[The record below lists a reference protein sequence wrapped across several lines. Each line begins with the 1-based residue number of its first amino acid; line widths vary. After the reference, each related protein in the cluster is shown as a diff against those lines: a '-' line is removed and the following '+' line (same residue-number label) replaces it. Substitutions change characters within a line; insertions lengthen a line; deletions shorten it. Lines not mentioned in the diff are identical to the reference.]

1 MTVKSFKLKLI
12 YIKRIAI
19 LLSEIQERNEFTP

>member
-1 MTVKSFKLKLI
+1 MTVKSFKAKLI
-12 YIKRIAI
+12 YINQIAI